1 MYIFSRRQDEPV
13 GEERSEVLSKLAL
26 QLESMECKV
35 DGTTTDLEK
44 VQEKVNLAMT
54 SISIVQEEQVQVV
67 KQLKSIIGGVWHV
80 DWRQHHGDS
89 AILGVN
95 NISRPTATSSTTAA
109 PTATG

>member
-44 VQEKVNLAMT
+44 VQEKVDLAMT
-54 SISIVQEEQVQVV
+54 SISIVQ
-67 KQLKSIIGGVWHV
+67 
-80 DWRQHHGDS
+80 
-89 AILGVN
+89 
-95 NISRPTATSSTTAA
+95 
-109 PTATG
+109 